1 MSSTSVAANLNN
13 IVMLNGTNL
22 KDWKENI
29 TILLGCMDL
38 DLALREPKPDAITA
52 TSSESDQVY
61 KGTWEH
67 SNRLSLMIIHCDIP
81 EVFRG
86 IVTGEIS
93 SAKDYLA
100 EFEKRFVENDK
111 AKTSE
116 LLANLI
122 SVKYSGK
129 GNVREHIMEIS
140 QLASKLKA
148 LKLELSENLLVHL
161 VLISLP
167 SEYSQCRNS
176 YNYQREKWSLNELIS
191 FRMEE
196 EEMLK
201 HDKAA
206 NSKAPVFNTHVT
218 CHFCEETRHVKKK
231 CPKWA
236 KYIAWRVKRGLPE
249 LPMTCDAERCIYL
262 GIGHFVTLTDD
273 L

>member
-1 MSSTSVAANLNN
+1 MSATSVAANLNN
-13 IVMLNGTNL
+13 ILMLNGTNF
-22 KDWKENI
+22 KNRKENI

-38 DLALREPKPDAITA
+38 DLALREPKPDAITG

-61 KGTWEH
+61 KGTWER
-67 SNRLSLMIIHCDIP
+67 SNRLSLMIIYRGIP
-81 EVFRG
+81 AVFRG
-86 IVTGEIS
+86 IMPDEIS

-111 AKTSE
+111 VKTSE

-122 SVKYSGK
+122 SMKYSCK
-129 GNVREHIMEIS
+129 GNVREHIMEMS

-167 SEYSQCRNS
+167 SEYSQFRIS
-176 YNYQREKWSLNELIS
+176 YNCQREKWTLDEVIS
-191 FRMEE
+191 FCMEE

-201 HDKAA
+201 HAEAA
-206 NSKAPVFNTHVT
+206 NSKAPVFNTHIT
-218 CHFCEETRHVKKK
+218 CHLCEETGHVKKK

-236 KYIAWRVKRGLPE
+236 KYI
-249 LPMTCDAERCIYL
+249 
-262 GIGHFVTLTDD
+262 
-273 L
+273 